1 MKMNVEKFKNCLEEC
16 LNEGME
22 KNLGFYKLVERFH
35 GTLRCFIQE
44 NYPERYKFIIKNEN
58 DELIHE
64 IVRNIVD
71 RNIYYDDNDDIGIDD
86 TNKGILFEDL
96 INFATNIVDVKKIAV
111 EYDEKDR
118 QALLVLDASYKELEE
133 RLTKEHIELAQKILR
148 LENFKASTVWLSIT
162 DDERYML
169 DEQRQYM
176 GQYAEALRRRIEYYR
191 THRL

>member
-1 MKMNVEKFKNCLEEC
+1 MNVEKFKNCLEVAF
-16 LNEGME
+16 NEGRE

-35 GTLRCFIQE
+35 GALRSFIQE
-44 NYPERYKFIIKNEN
+44 NYRERYKFIIKNEN

-64 IVRNIVD
+64 IVRTIVD
-71 RNIYYDDNDDIGIDD
+71 RNVYYNDNGDVTIDD

-118 QALLVLDASYKELEE
+118 QAILAQDSVYQELEE
-133 RLTKEHIELAQKILR
+133 RLTKEHIEIAQKILR

>member
-1 MKMNVEKFKNCLEEC
+1 MNVEKFRSSLEDC

-22 KNLGFYKLVERFH
+22 KNLGFYKLVEKFH
-35 GTLRCFIQE
+35 GTLRSFIQE
-44 NYPERYKFIIKNEN
+44 NYRERYKFIIKNEN
-58 DELIHE
+58 DDLIHE

-86 TNKGILFEDL
+86 TNKDILFADL
-96 INFATNIVDVKKIAV
+96 INFATNVVDVKKIAV
-111 EYDEKDR
+111 ELDEKDR
-118 QALLVLDASYKELEE
+118 QALLVLDASYKELEA
-133 RLTKEHIELAQKILR
+133 RLTEEHIELAQRILR
-148 LENFKASTVWLSIT
+148 LENFKASTVWLDIS

>member
-1 MKMNVEKFKNCLEEC
+1 MNVEKFKNCLEEC

-22 KNLGFYKLVERFH
+22 KNLGFYKLVEKFH

-64 IVRNIVD
+64 TVRNIVD

-86 TNKGILFEDL
+86 TSKGILFADL

-169 DEQRQYM
+169 EEQRQYM

>member
-1 MKMNVEKFKNCLEEC
+1 MNVEKFKNCLEEC

-22 KNLGFYKLVERFH
+22 KNLGFYKLVEKFH
-35 GTLRCFIQE
+35 GTLRCFIKE

-86 TNKGILFEDL
+86 TNKGILLTDL

-118 QALLVLDASYKELEE
+118 QALLILDASYKELEE

-176 GQYAEALRRRIEYYR
+176 GHYAEALRRRIEYYR

>member
-1 MKMNVEKFKNCLEEC
+1 MNVEKFKNCLEVAF
-16 LNEGME
+16 NEGRE

-35 GTLRCFIQE
+35 GALRSFIQE
-44 NYPERYKFIIKNEN
+44 NYRERYKFIIKNEN

-64 IVRNIVD
+64 IVRTIVD
-71 RNIYYDDNDDIGIDD
+71 RNVYYNDSGDVTIDD

-96 INFATNIVDVKKIAV
+96 INFATNIIDVKKIAV

-118 QALLVLDASYKELEE
+118 HALLVLDASYKELEE

>member
-1 MKMNVEKFKNCLEEC
+1 MNVEKFKNCLEVAF
-16 LNEGME
+16 NEGRE
-22 KNLGFYKLVERFH
+22 KNLGFYKLIERFH
-35 GTLRCFIQE
+35 GALRSFIQE
-44 NYPERYKFIIKNEN
+44 NYRERYKFIIKNEN

-64 IVRNIVD
+64 IVRTIVD
-71 RNIYYDDNDDIGIDD
+71 RNVYYNDNGDVTIDD

>member
-1 MKMNVEKFKNCLEEC
+1 MNVEKFKNCLEEC

-22 KNLGFYKLVERFH
+22 KNLGFYKLVEKFH
-35 GTLRCFIQE
+35 GALRCFIQE

-58 DELIHE
+58 DDLIHE

-71 RNIYYDDNDDIGIDD
+71 GNVYYDDNDDIGIDD
-86 TNKGILFEDL
+86 TNKGILFADL

-169 DEQRQYM
+169 EEQRQYM

>member
-1 MKMNVEKFKNCLEEC
+1 MNVEKFKNCLEVAF
-16 LNEGME
+16 NEGRE

-35 GTLRCFIQE
+35 GALRSFIQE
-44 NYPERYKFIIKNEN
+44 NYRERYKFIIKNEN

-64 IVRNIVD
+64 IVRTIVD
-71 RNIYYDDNDDIGIDD
+71 RNVYYNDNGDVTIDD

-96 INFATNIVDVKKIAV
+96 INFATNIIDVKKIAV

-118 QALLVLDASYKELEE
+118 QALLAQDSVYQELEE

-176 GQYAEALRRRIEYYR
+176 GHYAEALRRRIEYYR

>member
-1 MKMNVEKFKNCLEEC
+1 MNVEKFKNCLEVAF
-16 LNEGME
+16 NEGRE

-35 GTLRCFIQE
+35 GALRSFIQE
-44 NYPERYKFIIKNEN
+44 NYRERYKFIIKNEN

-64 IVRNIVD
+64 IVRTIVD
-71 RNIYYDDNDDIGIDD
+71 RNVYYNDSGDVTIDD

-96 INFATNIVDVKKIAV
+96 INFATNIIDVKKIAV

-118 QALLVLDASYKELEE
+118 QAILAQDAVYRELEAK
-133 RLTKEHIELAQKILR
+133 LTEEHMELAQRILR
-148 LENFKASTVWLSIT
+148 LENFKASTAWLSIT

>member
-1 MKMNVEKFKNCLEEC
+1 MNVEKFKNCLEVAF
-16 LNEGME
+16 NEGRE
-22 KNLGFYKLVERFH
+22 KNLGFYKLIERFH
-35 GTLRCFIQE
+35 GALRSFIQE
-44 NYPERYKFIIKNEN
+44 NYRERYKFIIKNEN

-64 IVRNIVD
+64 IVRTIVD
-71 RNIYYDDNDDIGIDD
+71 RNVYYNDNGDVTIDD

-118 QALLVLDASYKELEE
+118 QALLAQDSVYQELEAK
-133 RLTKEHIELAQKILR
+133 LTKEHIELAQKILR

>member
-1 MKMNVEKFKNCLEEC
+1 MNVEKFKNCLEVAF
-16 LNEGME
+16 NEGRE

-35 GTLRCFIQE
+35 GTLRSFIQE
-44 NYPERYKFIIKNEN
+44 NYRERYKFIIKNEN

-71 RNIYYDDNDDIGIDD
+71 RNVYYNDNGDVTIDD
-86 TNKGILFEDL
+86 TNKGILFADL
-96 INFATNIVDVKKIAV
+96 INFATNIIDVKQIAI
-111 EYDEKDR
+111 ELDEKDR

-133 RLTKEHIELAQKILR
+133 RLTKEHIELAQRILR
-148 LENFKASTVWLSIT
+148 LENFKASTVWLDIS

>member
-1 MKMNVEKFKNCLEEC
+1 MNVEKFKNCLEVAF
-16 LNEGME
+16 NEGRE

-35 GTLRCFIQE
+35 GALRSFIQE
-44 NYPERYKFIIKNEN
+44 NYRERYKFIIKNEN

-64 IVRNIVD
+64 IVRTIVD
-71 RNIYYDDNDDIGIDD
+71 RNVYYNDSGDVTIDD

-96 INFATNIVDVKKIAV
+96 INFATNIIDVKKIAV

-169 DEQRQYM
+169 EEQRTYM

-191 THRL
+191 TRRL

>member
-1 MKMNVEKFKNCLEEC
+1 MNVEKFKNCLEVAF
-16 LNEGME
+16 NEGRE

-35 GTLRCFIQE
+35 GALRSYIQE
-44 NYPERYKFIIKNEN
+44 NYRERYKFIIKNEN

-64 IVRNIVD
+64 IVRTIVD
-71 RNIYYDDNDDIGIDD
+71 RNVYYNDSGDVTIDD

-96 INFATNIVDVKKIAV
+96 INFATNIIDVKKIAV

>member
-1 MKMNVEKFKNCLEEC
+1 MNVEKFKNCLEEC

-22 KNLGFYKLVERFH
+22 KNLGFYKFVEKFH

-86 TNKGILFEDL
+86 TNKGILFADL
-96 INFATNIVDVKKIAV
+96 INFATNIIDVKKIAV

>member
-1 MKMNVEKFKNCLEEC
+1 MNVEKFKNCLEVAF
-16 LNEGME
+16 NEGRE

-35 GTLRCFIQE
+35 GTLRSFIQE
-44 NYPERYKFIIKNEN
+44 NYRERYKFIIKNEN

-71 RNIYYDDNDDIGIDD
+71 RNVYYNDSGDVTIDD
-86 TNKGILFEDL
+86 TNKGILFADL
-96 INFATNIVDVKKIAV
+96 INFATNIIDVKKIAV

>member
-1 MKMNVEKFKNCLEEC
+1 MNVEKFKNCLEEC

-22 KNLGFYKLVERFH
+22 KNLGFYKLVEKFH
-35 GTLRCFIQE
+35 GALRSFIQE

-86 TNKGILFEDL
+86 TNKGILFADL

-118 QALLVLDASYKELEE
+118 QALLILDASYKELEE
-133 RLTKEHIELAQKILR
+133 RLTKEHIELAQRILR

>member
-1 MKMNVEKFKNCLEEC
+1 MNVEKFKNCLEVAF
-16 LNEGME
+16 NEGRE

-35 GTLRCFIQE
+35 GALRSFIQE
-44 NYPERYKFIIKNEN
+44 NYRERYKFIIKNEN

-64 IVRNIVD
+64 IVRTIVD
-71 RNIYYDDNDDIGIDD
+71 RNVYYNDSGDVTIDD

>member
-1 MKMNVEKFKNCLEEC
+1 MNVEKFKNCLEVAF
-16 LNEGME
+16 NEGRE
-22 KNLGFYKLVERFH
+22 KNLGFYKLIERFH
-35 GTLRCFIQE
+35 GALRSFIQE
-44 NYPERYKFIIKNEN
+44 NYRERYKFIIKNEN

-71 RNIYYDDNDDIGIDD
+71 RNVYYNDSGDVTIDD

-96 INFATNIVDVKKIAV
+96 INFATNIIDVKKIAV

-176 GQYAEALRRRIEYYR
+176 GHYAEALRRRIEYYR

>member
-1 MKMNVEKFKNCLEEC
+1 MNVEKFKNCLEVAF
-16 LNEGME
+16 NEGRE

-35 GTLRCFIQE
+35 GALRSFIQE
-44 NYPERYKFIIKNEN
+44 NYRERYKFIIKNEN

-64 IVRNIVD
+64 IVRTIVD
-71 RNIYYDDNDDIGIDD
+71 RNVYYNDNGDVTIDD

-96 INFATNIVDVKKIAV
+96 INFATNIIDVKKIAV
-111 EYDEKDR
+111 ELDEKDR
-118 QALLVLDASYKELEE
+118 QALLAQDSVYRELEAK
-133 RLTKEHIELAQKILR
+133 LTKEHIELAQKILR

-176 GQYAEALRRRIEYYR
+176 GHYAEALRRRIEYYR

>member
-1 MKMNVEKFKNCLEEC
+1 MNVEKFKNCLEDY

-22 KNLGFYKLVERFH
+22 KNLGFYKLVEKFH
-35 GTLRCFIQE
+35 GTLRCFIKE

-58 DELIHE
+58 DDLIHE

-86 TNKGILFEDL
+86 TNKGILFADL

-176 GQYAEALRRRIEYYR
+176 GHYAEALRRRREYDR

>member
-1 MKMNVEKFKNCLEEC
+1 MNVEKFKNCLEVAF
-16 LNEGME
+16 NEGGE
-22 KNLGFYKLVERFH
+22 KNLGFYKLVEKFH

-64 IVRNIVD
+64 TVRNIVD

-86 TNKGILFEDL
+86 TNKGILFADL

-118 QALLVLDASYKELEE
+118 QALLAQDSVYQELEE
-133 RLTKEHIELAQKILR
+133 RLTKEHIELAQRILR

>member
-1 MKMNVEKFKNCLEEC
+1 MNVEKFKNCLEVAF
-16 LNEGME
+16 NEGRE

-35 GTLRCFIQE
+35 GALRSFIQE
-44 NYPERYKFIIKNEN
+44 NYRERYKFIIKNEN

-64 IVRNIVD
+64 IVRTIVD
-71 RNIYYDDNDDIGIDD
+71 RNVYYNDSGDVTIDD

-118 QALLVLDASYKELEE
+118 QALLAQDSVYQELEAK
-133 RLTKEHIELAQKILR
+133 LTKEHIELAQKILR

>member
-1 MKMNVEKFKNCLEEC
+1 MNVEKFKNCLEVAF
-16 LNEGME
+16 NEGME
-22 KNLGFYKLVERFH
+22 KNLGFYKLVEKFH
-35 GTLRCFIQE
+35 GTLRRFIKE

-58 DELIHE
+58 DDLIHE

-86 TNKGILFEDL
+86 TNKGILFADL

-118 QALLVLDASYKELEE
+118 QAILAQDSVYKELEE

>member
-1 MKMNVEKFKNCLEEC
+1 MNVEKFKNCLEVAF
-16 LNEGME
+16 NEGRE

-35 GTLRCFIQE
+35 GALRSFIQE
-44 NYPERYKFIIKNEN
+44 NYRERYKFIIKNEN

-64 IVRNIVD
+64 IVRTIVD
-71 RNIYYDDNDDIGIDD
+71 RNVYYNDSGDVTIDD

-118 QALLVLDASYKELEE
+118 QALLAQDSVYQELEAK
-133 RLTKEHIELAQKILR
+133 LTKEHVELAQRILR

>member
-1 MKMNVEKFKNCLEEC
+1 MNVEKFKNCLEVAF
-16 LNEGME
+16 NEGRE
-22 KNLGFYKLVERFH
+22 KNLGFYKLIERFH
-35 GTLRCFIQE
+35 GALRSFIQE
-44 NYPERYKFIIKNEN
+44 NYRERYKFIIKNEN

-86 TNKGILFEDL
+86 TNKGILFADL

>member
-1 MKMNVEKFKNCLEEC
+1 MNVEKFKNCLEEC

-22 KNLGFYKLVERFH
+22 KNLGFYKFVEKFH

-58 DELIHE
+58 DDLIHE

>member
-1 MKMNVEKFKNCLEEC
+1 MNVEKFKNCLEVAF
-16 LNEGME
+16 NEGRE

-35 GTLRCFIQE
+35 GALRLFIQE
-44 NYPERYKFIIKNEN
+44 NYRERYKFIIKNEN

-64 IVRNIVD
+64 IVRTIVD
-71 RNIYYDDNDDIGIDD
+71 RNVYYNDSGDVTIDD

-96 INFATNIVDVKKIAV
+96 INFATNIIDVKKIAV

-133 RLTKEHIELAQKILR
+133 RLTKEHIELAQRILR

>member
-1 MKMNVEKFKNCLEEC
+1 MNVEKFKNCLEEC

-22 KNLGFYKLVERFH
+22 KNLGFYKLVEKFH
-35 GTLRCFIQE
+35 GALRCFIQE

-86 TNKGILFEDL
+86 TNKGILFADL
-96 INFATNIVDVKKIAV
+96 INFATNIIDVKKIAV

-118 QALLVLDASYKELEE
+118 QALLILDASYKELEE

>member
-1 MKMNVEKFKNCLEEC
+1 MNVEKFKNCLEVAF
-16 LNEGME
+16 NEGRE

-35 GTLRCFIQE
+35 GALRSFIQE
-44 NYPERYKFIIKNEN
+44 NYRERYKFIIKNEN

-64 IVRNIVD
+64 IVRTIVD
-71 RNIYYDDNDDIGIDD
+71 RNVYYNDSGDVTIDD

-96 INFATNIVDVKKIAV
+96 INLATNIVEVKKIAV

-118 QALLVLDASYKELEE
+118 QALLAQDSVYQELEE

-176 GQYAEALRRRIEYYR
+176 GHYAEALRRRIEYYR

>member
-1 MKMNVEKFKNCLEEC
+1 MNVEKFKNCLEVAF
-16 LNEGME
+16 NEGRE

-35 GTLRCFIQE
+35 GTLRSFIQE
-44 NYPERYKFIIKNEN
+44 NYRERYKFIIKNEN

-64 IVRNIVD
+64 IVRTIVD
-71 RNIYYDDNDDIGIDD
+71 RNVYYNDSGDVTIDD

-96 INFATNIVDVKKIAV
+96 INFATNIIDVKKIAV

-169 DEQRQYM
+169 DEQRTYM

>member
-1 MKMNVEKFKNCLEEC
+1 MNVEKFKNCLEVAF
-16 LNEGME
+16 NEGRE

-44 NYPERYKFIIKNEN
+44 NYRERYKFIIKNEN
-58 DELIHE
+58 AELIHE

-71 RNIYYDDNDDIGIDD
+71 RNVYYNDNGDVTIDD

-111 EYDEKDR
+111 ELDEKDR
-118 QALLVLDASYKELEE
+118 QALLAQDSVYRELEAK
-133 RLTKEHIELAQKILR
+133 LTEEHMELAQRILR

>member
-1 MKMNVEKFKNCLEEC
+1 MNVEKFKNCLEVAF
-16 LNEGME
+16 NEGME

-35 GTLRCFIQE
+35 GTLRSFIQE
-44 NYPERYKFIIKNEN
+44 NYRERYKFIIKNEN

-71 RNIYYDDNDDIGIDD
+71 RNVYYNDNGDVAIDD

-118 QALLVLDASYKELEE
+118 QAILAQDSVYRELEAK
-133 RLTKEHIELAQKILR
+133 LTEEHMELAQRILR
-148 LENFKASTVWLSIT
+148 LENFKASSAWLSIT
-162 DDERYML
+162 DDERDLL
-169 DEQRQYM
+169 DEQRKYM

>member
-1 MKMNVEKFKNCLEEC
+1 MNVEKFKNCLEVAF
-16 LNEGME
+16 NEGRE
-22 KNLGFYKLVERFH
+22 KNLGFYKLIERFH
-35 GTLRCFIQE
+35 GALRSYIQE
-44 NYPERYKFIIKNEN
+44 NYRERYKFIIKNEN

-64 IVRNIVD
+64 IVRTIVD
-71 RNIYYDDNDDIGIDD
+71 RNVYYNDNGDVTIDD

-96 INFATNIVDVKKIAV
+96 INFATNIIDVKKIAV

-133 RLTKEHIELAQKILR
+133 RLTKEHIELSQRILR

>member
-1 MKMNVEKFKNCLEEC
+1 MNVEKFKNCLEEC

-22 KNLGFYKLVERFH
+22 KNLGFYKLVEKFH
-35 GTLRCFIQE
+35 GTLRRFIQE

-58 DELIHE
+58 DDLIHE

-71 RNIYYDDNDDIGIDD
+71 RNIYYDNNDDIGIDD
-86 TNKGILFEDL
+86 TNKGILFADL
-96 INFATNIVDVKKIAV
+96 INFATNIVDVKKIAA

-118 QALLVLDASYKELEE
+118 QALLILDASYKELEE

-176 GQYAEALRRRIEYYR
+176 GHYAEALRRRIEYYR

>member
-1 MKMNVEKFKNCLEEC
+1 MNVEKFKNCLEDC
-16 LNEGME
+16 LNEGKE
-22 KNLGFYKLVERFH
+22 RNLGFYKLVEKFH
-35 GTLRCFIQE
+35 GTLRYFIQE

-64 IVRNIVD
+64 TVRNIVD

-86 TNKGILFEDL
+86 TNKGILFADL

-118 QALLVLDASYKELEE
+118 QALLAQDSVYQELEAK
-133 RLTKEHIELAQKILR
+133 LTKEHVELAQRILR
-148 LENFKASTVWLSIT
+148 LENFKASTAWLSIT

>member
-1 MKMNVEKFKNCLEEC
+1 MNVEKFKNCLEVAF
-16 LNEGME
+16 NEGRE

-35 GTLRCFIQE
+35 GTLRSFLQE

-58 DELIHE
+58 DDLIHE

-86 TNKGILFEDL
+86 TNKGILFADL

-111 EYDEKDR
+111 ELDEKDR
-118 QALLVLDASYKELEE
+118 QALLAQDSVYQELEVK
-133 RLTKEHIELAQKILR
+133 LTEEHMELAQRILR
-148 LENFKASTVWLSIT
+148 LENFKASTAWLSIT

>member
-1 MKMNVEKFKNCLEEC
+1 MNVEKFKNCLEEC

-22 KNLGFYKLVERFH
+22 KNLGFYKLVEKFH

-58 DELIHE
+58 DDLIHE

-86 TNKGILFEDL
+86 TNKGILFADL
-96 INFATNIVDVKKIAV
+96 INFATNIIDVKKIAV

-118 QALLVLDASYKELEE
+118 QALLILDASYKELEE